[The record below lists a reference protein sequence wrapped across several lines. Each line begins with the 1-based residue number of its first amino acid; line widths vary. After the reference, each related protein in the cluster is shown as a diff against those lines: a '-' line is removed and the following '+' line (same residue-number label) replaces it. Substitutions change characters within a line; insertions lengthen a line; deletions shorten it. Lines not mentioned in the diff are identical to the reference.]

1 MSLQEEVRHFIV
13 DNYLHGKDAGL
24 SVDSSFLKVGIVDS
38 TDIVQLTAFIEEQYL
53 ITIEDAELTPE
64 HLDSIRKV
72 ALFIEEKM
80 RPREAGAL
88 RSALSS

>member
-1 MSLQEEVRHFIV
+1 M
-13 DNYLHGKDAGL
+13 
-24 SVDSSFLKVGIVDS
+24 DS
-38 TDIVQLTAFIEEQYL
+38 TDVVQLMAFIQEQYL

-80 RPREAGAL
+80 RPMETGAL
-88 RSALSS
+88 RSVLSS